1 MNDIPC
7 VDSCLLRLGFLCL
20 MCNASFMLT
29 SKSLLAES
37 ITLKL
42 LHELLSL
49 QVVHDDKCSL
59 IAEGEVVCSLTLV
72 AKCRIVLPI

>member
-7 VDSCLLRLGFLCL
+7 VESCLLRLGFLCL

-42 LHELLSL
+42 LHESL

-59 IAEGEVVCSLTLV
+59 IAEDEVACSLTLV
-72 AKCRIVLPI
+72 AKYRIVLPI